1 MRLKPGRPDVS
12 RHASRLDVPVAGD
25 GPLAVTFLGV
35 STLLVQDGES
45 AVMTDGF
52 FSRPG
57 LLRVGL
63 GRVAPSAER
72 IDAALDRA
80 LGDAGLDGLDA
91 VIPVHSHYDHA
102 LDSAVVRRAARVRSS
117 SVATV
122 ANVGVGG
129 GCAPERIRVVRLRR

>member
-1 MRLKPGRPDVS
+1 MRLKPGRPDIS
-12 RHASRLDVPVAGD
+12 RYASRLDVPVAGE

-57 LLRVGL
+57 LLQVGL

-72 IDAALDRA
+72 IDAALKPA
-80 LGDAGLDGLDA
+80 AKA
-91 VIPVHSHYDHA
+91 A
-102 LDSAVVRRAARVRSS
+102 AAARP
-117 SVATV
+117 AQ
-122 ANVGVGG
+122 
-129 GCAPERIRVVRLRR
+129 

>member
-1 MRLKPGRPDVS
+1 MRLKPGRPDIS
-12 RHASRLDVPVAGD
+12 RYASRLDVPVAGE

-91 VIPVHSHYDHA
+91 VMDKIMGAP
-102 LDSAVVRRAARVRSS
+102 RRCRTELERQELLFARYAQLTS
-117 SVATV
+117 
-122 ANVGVGG
+122 
-129 GCAPERIRVVRLRR
+129 